1 MSKNQNEYFIKNLDL
16 QKAEEEFEQMMKEME
31 EDKKNHDFSIPKE
44 WDDDFRAAMDEVLE
58 NKAKK
63 KGINVRGKFA
73 MAAGL
78 ALVIIA
84 GTVVTTETVQ
94 GNRLLDIFG
103 KTSETQNERFEMY
116 GTEEQLDSDIQVEEN
131 IISFTAD
138 DISELYDQ
146 IREEKKRP
154 IFRIDSI
161 PVEYE
166 IELAEYDKSYNIV
179 NVQLSTDEG
188 WIFMSYEER
197 LLGGGLGNQT
207 TQEICAEV
215 WNSNLQSD
223 VLIYEGG
230 SVGSFSFSIQ
240 ADKDILYVY
249 STTSLE
255 LSKEIASAFVY
266 N

>member
-103 KTSETQNERFEMY
+103 KTSETENERFEMY
-116 GTEEQLDSDIQVEEN
+116 GTEEDFDSELGKQN
-131 IISFTAD
+131 ILSFTED
-138 DISELYDQ
+138 DISTLYDK
-146 IREEKKRP
+146 IRGEKKRP

-166 IELAEYDKSYNIV
+166 IELAEYNKSYNIV

-188 WIFMSYEER
+188 WIFISHEER
-197 LLGGGLGNQT
+197 LLDGGVGNQT

-215 WNSNLQSD
+215 WNSNLQSN

-240 ADKDILYVY
+240 VDEDILYVY

-255 LSKEIASAFVY
+255 INKEIASAFVY

>member
-103 KTSETQNERFEMY
+103 KTSETETERYEMY
-116 GTEEQLDSDIQVEEN
+116 GTEEQLDSDMQVEN
-131 IISFTAD
+131 VISFTAD

-166 IELAEYDKSYNIV
+166 IELAEYDKSYGMV
-179 NVQLSTDEG
+179 NVQLSTPEG
-188 WIFMSYEER
+188 WIFISHEER
-197 LLGGGLGNQT
+197 LEDGGFGKQTNQN
-207 TQEICAEV
+207 ESAEV
-215 WNSNLQSD
+215 WNAQLQTNII
-223 VLIYEGG
+223 IYEGEN
-230 SVGSFSFSIQ
+230 VGSFSFSIQ
-240 ADKDILYVY
+240 VDKDILYVY
-249 STTSLE
+249 SMASLDTNKKLAE
-255 LSKEIASAFVY
+255 TFMYK
-266 N
+266 

>member
-58 NKAKK
+58 NKSKK

-103 KTSETQNERFEMY
+103 KTSETENERFEMY
-116 GTEEQLDSDIQVEEN
+116 GTKQQVDSDIPVED
-131 IISFTAD
+131 IISFTENN
-138 DISELYDQ
+138 ISKLYDQ

-166 IELAEYDKSYNIV
+166 VEVAEYDKSYNVV
-179 NVQLSTDEG
+179 NVQLSTEEG
-188 WIFMSYEER
+188 WIFISHEER
-197 LLGGGLGNQT
+197 LENGSLGNQT
-207 TQEICAEV
+207 TQKECAEV
-215 WNSNLQSD
+215 WNPYVQQNIT
-223 VLIYEGG
+223 IYAGENID
-230 SVGSFSFSIQ
+230 FYNFSIRV
-240 ADKDILYVY
+240 DKDILYVQ
-249 STTSLE
+249 SMVSLE
-255 LSKEIASAFVY
+255 MTQELAETFIY
-266 N
+266 D

>member
-103 KTSETQNERFEMY
+103 KTSETENERFEMY
-116 GTEEQLDSDIQVEEN
+116 GTKQQVDSDIPVED
-131 IISFTAD
+131 IISFT
-138 DISELYDQ
+138 E
-146 IREEKKRP
+146 
-154 IFRIDSI
+154 
-161 PVEYE
+161 
-166 IELAEYDKSYNIV
+166 N
-179 NVQLSTDEG
+179 N
-188 WIFMSYEER
+188 
-197 LLGGGLGNQT
+197 
-207 TQEICAEV
+207 
-215 WNSNLQSD
+215 
-223 VLIYEGG
+223 
-230 SVGSFSFSIQ
+230 
-240 ADKDILYVY
+240 
-249 STTSLE
+249 
-255 LSKEIASAFVY
+255 LSKLIGE
-266 N
+266 